1 MGERQGQAG
10 CWGSNASDNESK
22 GRAGSG
28 HGAPS
33 GVLVRGDR
41 RGQKELGRER
51 RGGVGTGNNMLRN
64 KKKVPPYTRKLRI
77 SN

>member
-1 MGERQGQAG
+1 
-10 CWGSNASDNESK
+10 
-22 GRAGSG
+22 
-28 HGAPS
+28 
-33 GVLVRGDR
+33 LVRGDR